1 MRASNLLLD
10 RTPTDTMPWISVALL
25 SALLRSERA
34 TICAQARLLLGWL
47 AEGE

>member
-1 MRASNLLLD
+1 
-10 RTPTDTMPWISVALL
+10 MPWIQRALL
-25 SALLRSERA
+25 SVLLRSEGA